1 MNRTLRPIGFVNA
14 FLFLGVLSA
23 CGARSDAGGES
34 NSNWVRSCD
43 DSECTPGA
51 WCPCLVRPRCDQS
64 QASCAPPSGDSGSDS
79 AGALETTGGL
89 AGATG
94 PSGSDFGGA
103 TGPSTDSPGATGR
116 TGGPGYSGPTG
127 PTGAEDAL
135 GSEGATGYSGAT
147 GFEGATGFVGA
158 TGNTGPSG
166 STGPTGGA
174 TGYSGATGDTGATG
188 NTSLLGSLAGSTG
201 TWGEY
206 CGSQWV
212 NTLRNE
218 LHCGGCDRP
227 CEPAQVCLGGVCT
240 TSDCNAPLSS
250 NTTGQDP
257 VALVLG
263 DWDGNGFEDVATA
276 NITDG
281 TVSVLL
287 SCPAG
292 GFRSIPDRQSW
303 VAPAAIARGDMN
315 GDGVL
320 DLVLASEN
328 ALSVL
333 LGAGDGTFPTYVEN
347 NVALTGPANSTLPSL
362 VVGEMSGDGV
372 LDLAVTH
379 FENGSISVY
388 LGNGDGALLP
398 ATEYEVAS
406 LSRAL
411 ALGDVNAD
419 GAIDLVVGGYG
430 SVSTLLG
437 NGDGTFATT
446 TSPND
451 ISILAGAMGDFNGD
465 GALDLGVA
473 DEGDRGESPS
483 VKILPGNGDGTFA
496 EEEESVTSGD
506 AALAAGDLNI
516 DGKLDLVSLGYESV
530 DVLLQSNS
538 ILMTS
543 GTFPIAASAL
553 AICDLNNDGKPD
565 VVTVDAIQ
573 DTVSVL
579 LGDGLGGLSTLGSA
593 DGVGR

>member
-1 MNRTLRPIGFVNA
+1 MNRTLQPIGFVNA
-14 FLFLGVLSA
+14 LLFAGVLSA
-23 CGARSDAGGES
+23 CGARSEAGGES
-34 NSNWVRSCD
+34 NSNWVRTCD

-51 WCPCLVRPRCDQS
+51 WCPCLVRPRCAES
-64 QASCAPPSGDSGSDS
+64 QASCAPPASDSGSDS
-79 AGALETTGGL
+79 AGALETNGDSSGL
-89 AGATG
+89 SGPSGSDFAGATG
-94 PSGSDFGGA
+94 PSS
-103 TGPSTDSPGATGR
+103 DSPSAIGD
-116 TGGPGYSGPTG
+116 TGGTGYSGPTG
-127 PTGAEDAL
+127 PTG
-135 GSEGATGYSGAT
+135 GTGYTGPTGNEGATGYAGSTGAT
-147 GFEGATGFVGA
+147 GPV
-158 TGNTGPSG
+158 GNTGS
-166 STGPTGGA
+166 TGGA
-174 TGYSGATGDTGATG
+174 TGYSGATDS
-188 NTSLLGSLAGSTG
+188 SLLGSLAGSTG

-206 CGSQWV
+206 CSSQWV

-227 CEPAQVCLGGVCT
+227 CEPEQVCLGGVCT

-347 NVALTGPANSTLPSL
+347 NVALTGATSSTLPLL

-398 ATEYEVAS
+398 ATQYEVAT

-411 ALGDVNAD
+411 ELGDVNAD
-419 GAIDLVVGGYG
+419 GTVDLVVAGYG
-430 SVSTLLG
+430 NVSTLLG
-437 NGDGTFATT
+437 NGDGSFATT
-446 TSPND
+446 TSPSG

-473 DEGDRGESPS
+473 DEGGRGEGPS
-483 VKILPGNGDGTFA
+483 VKLLPGNGDGTFA
-496 EEEESVTSGD
+496 EVESVGSGD
-506 AALAAGDLNI
+506 RALAAGDLNV
-516 DGKLDLVSLGYESV
+516 DGQVDLVSLYYESV
-530 DVLLQSNS
+530 NVLLQSNS
-538 ILMTS
+538 TLMS
-543 GTFPIAASAL
+543 AGTYPIAASAL
-553 AICDLNNDGKPD
+553 AIGDINNDGKPD
-565 VVTVDAIQ
+565 VATVDALE
-573 DTVSVL
+573 DKVSVL
-579 LGDGLGGLSTLGSA
+579 LGDGLGALSALGSA